1 MDLQGRSWLN
11 ALQRDDLLRNE
22 FVTDVSLYEKE
33 FIDETGTDSR
43 DAIRTYGYSLRG
55 KPLKAQKL
63 FVRGEHI
70 SAIAAM
76 SMNGII
82 GLKIVRGGVNS
93 DHFYHFVCTSLL
105 PHLLPFNGTNKNSIV
120 IMDNCSIHHAH
131 EVEQVISDA
140 GSVSHYLPPHSPD
153 FNPIE
158 LAFSKVKYMMRSL
171 ETEMEAINDY
181 CIIRLF
187 NNNSGRLSSLDFKYR
202 NILEYT
208 HAHIII
214 MYKELL

>member
-140 GSVSHYLPPHSPD
+140 GSVSHYLPPYSPD

-171 ETEMEAINDY
+171 QTEESMTIVLYAFSTITVAD
-181 CIIRLF
+181 CQAWI
-187 NNNSGRLSSLDFKYR
+187 SSIGIY
-202 NILEYT
+202 
-208 HAHIII
+208 
-214 MYKELL
+214 